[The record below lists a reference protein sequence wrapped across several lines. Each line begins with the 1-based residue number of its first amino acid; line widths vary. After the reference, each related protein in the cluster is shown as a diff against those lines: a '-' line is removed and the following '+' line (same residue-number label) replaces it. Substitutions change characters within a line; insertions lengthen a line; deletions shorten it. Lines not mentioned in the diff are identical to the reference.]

1 MIKLGI
7 IGTGWISDQFIEA
20 CAKTGMYQLTTVYSR
35 TLQKAEEF
43 GKNIWLTVSI
53 LTIWK
58 NFLPKEALTRFIS
71 HHRTVFILRNP

>member
-35 TLQKAEEF
+35 TLQKLRSLGKIF
-43 GKNIWLTVSI
+43 G
-53 LTIWK
+53 
-58 NFLPKEALTRFIS
+58 
-71 HHRTVFILRNP
+71 